1 MSNQAN
7 MEMRNEANRFTPGR
21 QERIEMARR
30 AFGKESVRVLEEQE
44 RSGHSGRLF
53 RWVTAGMLFAVFVAL
68 YYFDLSIGPVNRESI
83 QKFLADNSL
92 WQQAEMAVAHCVNY
106 FRID

>member
-7 MEMRNEANRFTPGR
+7 VGMRSETKPFAPGR

-30 AFGKESVRVLEEQE
+30 AFGKENVKVLEEQE
-44 RSGHSGRLF
+44 RSGHSGHLF

-68 YYFDLSIGPVNRESI
+68 YYFDLSIGSMNRESI

-92 WQQAEMAVAHCVNY
+92 WQQAETAVAHCVNY